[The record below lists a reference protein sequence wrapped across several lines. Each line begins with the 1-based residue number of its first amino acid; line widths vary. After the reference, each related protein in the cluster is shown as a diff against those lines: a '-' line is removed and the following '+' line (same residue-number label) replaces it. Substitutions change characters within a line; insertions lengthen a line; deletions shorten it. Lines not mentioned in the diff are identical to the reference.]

1 MSTAAAEGRVR
12 ERFLLGDR
20 VPTGWYRLGRG
31 DELGPATVR
40 PWSALGV
47 ELVVWVDGA
56 GAVHA
61 ADAHCPHMGA
71 HLGHGG
77 SVDEADHLVCPFHA
91 WCFGA
96 DGANHGERAGDAGVD
111 LVTHPVAVVGEHV
124 YVFLAHDP
132 VAGAMPWD
140 PPDLHRLPRPD
151 PPRLLRTTEYRL
163 TAHQQ
168 VIIEGDFDRAHFPLV
183 HQRVFRAEDAEF
195 GEHGARVAYTVTEPA
210 PQTVHFE
217 LDGLSRVR
225 EQVAF
230 DGIELL
236 LVADSVSLDRSTTL
250 THATTALWGPSD
262 DAVRVVAARI
272 ERLLR
277 RDLARDAA
285 IWERRDYEAVPAFGP
300 DDALLVQFRR
310 WAKRFYDT

>member
-1 MSTAAAEGRVR
+1 MTLAQAEGGARGAFR
-12 ERFLLGDR
+12 LGDR
-20 VPTGWYRLGRG
+20 VPTGWYRLGRLDDLAPG
-31 DELGPATVR
+31 SVR

-47 ELVVWVDGA
+47 ELVVWVGEDHT
-56 GAVHA
+56 VRA
-61 ADAHCPHMGA
+61 ADAYCPHMGA

-77 SVDEADHLVCPFHA
+77 TIDAADRLVCPFHA
-91 WCFGA
+91 RCFAA
-96 DGANHGERAGDAGVD
+96 DGTRSGDPDGG
-111 LVTHPVAVVGEHV
+111 LVVHPVRPVGDHA

-132 VAGAMPWD
+132 DGVTPVWE
-140 PPDLHRLPRPD
+140 PPDLHRMPRAD

-168 VIIEGDFDRAHFPLV
+168 VIIEGDFDQAHFPLV
-183 HQRVFRAEDAEF
+183 HQRVFRADDVEF

-236 LVADSVSLDRSTTL
+236 LVADSVSLDRTTTL

-285 IWERRDYEAVPAFGP
+285 IWEQRDYEAVPTYGP
-300 DDALLVQFRR
+300 DDGLLVQFRR
-310 WAKRFYDT
+310 WARRFY